1 MKAAGRGSGV
11 HVFVDES
18 RRRSTYLLASVRVM
32 PAHLTAVRKVVRG
45 ALLGSQRRIHFVDER
60 VDRRRQLLD
69 LFCGLPLGVVAYRS
83 VHAPTRQ
90 EPAVRSALLVVMVD
104 DIVGEGATRLV
115 LESREGRD
123 QLDRRVIHRRLLPQT
138 DSALTYEHLRP
149 TEDPILWVADAYAWT
164 AGAGADWPGRCGE
177 VLRVMDVEP

>member
-1 MKAAGRGSGV
+1 MKAGGRGSGV

-69 LFCGLPLGVVAYRS
+69 LFCVAYRS
-83 VHAPTRQ
+83 GLSRTGQSTRRRG
-90 EPAVRSALLVVMVD
+90 RSLQC
-104 DIVGEGATRLV
+104 G
-115 LESREGRD
+115 
-123 QLDRRVIHRRLLPQT
+123 QL
-138 DSALTYEHLRP
+138 SSS
-149 TEDPILWVADAYAWT
+149 
-164 AGAGADWPGRCGE
+164 
-177 VLRVMDVEP
+177 